1 MGGEVA
7 MNKPYQEISLLEFQT
22 KYQAEDDCEKRLFEL
37 RWPHGFTCPS
47 CGHQE
52 YYHVTKRKLY
62 QCKKCRHQTSLT
74 AGTVMH
80 NTRTSLLHWF
90 WAIYLTSTDKRGFSA
105 LSLSKKLG
113 LSYWKAWTML
123 HKIRHAM
130 KSRDS
135 DYQLAGIVEID
146 DSFFGSS
153 AKGKSKRGRGTSKTA
168 VIVEASTHGDS
179 VGFARMTVVD
189 KVDSATVNHL
199 IHASVKVNQS
209 VKTDG
214 LPVYT
219 IVNNSGHIHLQ
230 EIVKGKK
237 AHEVLKWTHILIS
250 NAKSF
255 IIGTF
260 HRFGKKHLQSYLD
273 EFCYRFNRRKWE
285 LQLFDRLVTA
295 CVNSQAICFAEL
307 TQ

>member
-1 MGGEVA
+1 

-22 KYQAEDDCEKRLFEL
+22 KYQTEEDCEKRLFDL
-37 RWPHGFTCPS
+37 RWPQGFACPS

-74 AGTVMH
+74 AGTV
-80 NTRTSLLHWF
+80 
-90 WAIYLTSTDKRGFSA
+90 
-105 LSLSKKLG
+105 
-113 LSYWKAWTML
+113 WTML

-130 KSRDS
+130 KNRDS
-135 DYQLAGIVEID
+135 TYQLTGIVEID

-153 AKGKSKRGRGTSKTA
+153 TKGSSKRGRGTSKTA
-168 VIVEASTHGDS
+168 VIVEASTHGDA
-179 VGFARMTVVD
+179 VGFAKMTVVD
-189 KVDSATVNHL
+189 KVDSASIDHL
-199 IHASVKVNQS
+199 VKASVRVNQP

-219 IVNNSGHIHLQ
+219 IVSKSGHNHIQ

-255 IIGTF
+255 IMGTF
-260 HRFGKKHLQSYLD
+260 HRFGKKHLQAYLD

-295 CVNSQAICFAEL
+295 CVNSQAIYFAEL

>member
-1 MGGEVA
+1 MCRF
-7 MNKPYQEISLLEFQT
+7 EFQT
-22 KYQAEDDCEKRLFEL
+22 KYQTEDDCEKRLFEH
-37 RWPHGFTCPS
+37 RWPQGFAYPS

-80 NTRTSLLHWF
+80 NTRTSLLLWLC
-90 WAIYLTSTDKRGFSA
+90 AIYLTSMDKRGFSA
-105 LSLSKKLG
+105 LSLSKRLG

-123 HKIRHAM
+123 RKIRHAM
-130 KSRDS
+130 KSHDS
-135 DYQLAGIVEID
+135 TYQLTGIVEIN

-153 AKGKSKRGRGTSKTA
+153 TKGSSNRGRDTSKTA
-168 VIVEASTHGDS
+168 VIVEASTHGDA
-179 VGFARMTVVD
+179 VGFAKMTVVD
-189 KVDSATVNHL
+189 KVDSATIDHL
-199 IHASVKVNQS
+199 VKVS
-209 VKTDG
+209 VRGNRPAKTDG

-219 IVNNSGHIHLQ
+219 IVSKSGHNHIQ
-230 EIVKGKK
+230 EIVKSKN
-237 AHEVLKWTHILIS
+237 AHKVLKWTHILIS

-255 IIGTF
+255 IMGTF
-260 HRFGKKHLQSYLD
+260 HRFGKKHLQAYLN

-285 LQLFDRLVTA
+285 LQLFDRLVIA
-295 CVNSQAICFAEL
+295 SVNSQAIYIAEL